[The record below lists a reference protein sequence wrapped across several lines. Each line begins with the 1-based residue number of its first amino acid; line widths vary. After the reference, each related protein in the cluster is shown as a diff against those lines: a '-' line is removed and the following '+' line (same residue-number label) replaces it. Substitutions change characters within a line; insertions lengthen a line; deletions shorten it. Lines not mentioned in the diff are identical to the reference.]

1 LRSVLPVHFA
11 ATFHSKALQ
20 LGGMGLTLFAIFF
33 GRIAAVQAQMWIQR
47 ETEKRNR
54 KFEIF
59 KTLMRTRGNPLSPEH
74 VFALNTIILEFPCKT
89 EPDTI
94 IRKKWDAYLNQLNS
108 PYPTPD
114 QGKAVELAFVA
125 TRTKYLIDLL
135 LVISN

>member
-1 LRSVLPVHFA
+1 MLPVHFA

-33 GRIAAVQAQMWIQR
+33 GRIAAVQAKMWIQR

-54 KFEIF
+54 KLEIF

-74 VFALNTIILEFPCKT
+74 VFALNTIILEFPGKT

-94 IRKKWDAYLNQLNS
+94 IRKK
-108 PYPTPD
+108 
-114 QGKAVELAFVA
+114 
-125 TRTKYLIDLL
+125 
-135 LVISN
+135 